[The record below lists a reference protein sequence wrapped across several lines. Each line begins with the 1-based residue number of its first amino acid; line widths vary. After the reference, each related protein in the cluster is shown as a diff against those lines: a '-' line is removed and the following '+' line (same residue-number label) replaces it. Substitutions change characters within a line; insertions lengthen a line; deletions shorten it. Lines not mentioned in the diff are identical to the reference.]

1 MTYDQFVLRV
11 RERVEEKTE
20 ASVRVTVHTAVKN
33 NGTRRKGLTLTEK
46 GINIAPTIFLEEYY
60 QRFCMGLSEECV
72 AGEVLELYARVRF
85 RHSWE
90 AKKLKDYG
98 YVKDRI
104 VYRLVNRKAN
114 QELLEK
120 APFRP
125 FLDLAIVYYVM
136 VEAAES
142 GTAAMMVCKE
152 HQELWQVTEEELYQR
167 ACRNTRR
174 ILPEEFSAMKTVI
187 MELSEA
193 FLEEAGNPKSEGEPE
208 KEPQDGPEEVASD
221 VMYVLTNR
229 LRSHGAAAVLY
240 EGCLEK
246 IAAELACN
254 YYVLPSSIHEV
265 ILTPDRHGF
274 SYEELSSMV
283 KEINESQVREEE
295 VLSDHAYY
303 YDRNRKELTYFPCS

>member
-1 MTYDQFVLRV
+1 M
-11 RERVEEKTE
+11 
-20 ASVRVTVHTAVKN
+20 
-33 NGTRRKGLTLTEK
+33 
-46 GINIAPTIFLEEYY
+46 
-60 QRFCMGLSEECV
+60 
-72 AGEVLELYARVRF
+72 
-85 RHSWE
+85 
-90 AKKLKDYG
+90 
-98 YVKDRI
+98 
-104 VYRLVNRKAN
+104 
-114 QELLEK
+114 
-120 APFRP
+120 
-125 FLDLAIVYYVM
+125 
-136 VEAAES
+136 
-142 GTAAMMVCKE
+142 
-152 HQELWQVTEEELYQR
+152 
-167 ACRNTRR
+167 
-174 ILPEEFSAMKTVI
+174 
-187 MELSEA
+187 
-193 FLEEAGNPKSEGEPE
+193 
-208 KEPQDGPEEVASD
+208 ASD

>member
-1 MTYDQFVLRV
+1 MSRNSQIYTIAGILAVLTV
-11 RERVEEKTE
+11 CVVIITVMVASCSREPSEPV
-20 ASVRVTVHTAVKN
+20 SVSP
-33 NGTRRKGLTLTEK
+33 ES
-46 GINIAPTIFLEEYY
+46 ESSS
-60 QRFCMGLSEECV
+60 SEE
-72 AGEVLELYARVRF
+72 E
-85 RHSWE
+85 
-90 AKKLKDYG
+90 
-98 YVKDRI
+98 
-104 VYRLVNRKAN
+104 
-114 QELLEK
+114 
-120 APFRP
+120 
-125 FLDLAIVYYVM
+125 
-136 VEAAES
+136 
-142 GTAAMMVCKE
+142 
-152 HQELWQVTEEELYQR
+152 
-167 ACRNTRR
+167 
-174 ILPEEFSAMKTVI
+174 
-187 MELSEA
+187 
-193 FLEEAGNPKSEGEPE
+193 
-208 KEPQDGPEEVASD
+208 PEEVASD